1 MFEGVLFG
9 LTLYKYYTARAE
21 GWGRAG
27 LVNILARDGMWAF
40 ALVFGESSP
49 PLEVEAAHMPE
60 RYVSV
65 RAVANLANTLFFTIA
80 PATLAALGLP

>member
-21 GWGRAG
+21 GWGRVG

-40 ALVFGESSP
+40 ALVFGE
-49 PLEVEAAHMPE
+49 
-60 RYVSV
+60 
-65 RAVANLANTLFFTIA
+65 LFT
-80 PATLAALGLP
+80 TSGMCRL

>member
-40 ALVFGESSP
+40 ALVFGES
-49 PLEVEAAHMPE
+49 
-60 RYVSV
+60 
-65 RAVANLANTLFFTIA
+65 
-80 PATLAALGLP
+80 